1 MFCEL
6 SSWNQYIVMVKRRRK
21 KMREKRQHVEIENEP
36 ISSPDKIPSLEFPLW
51 CNRLRSWCCLA
62 VAQVQSPAKEL
73 PYAAGV
79 AKKKKKF
86 PPDFYMSPFLSHLW
100 Y

>member
-1 MFCEL
+1 
-6 SSWNQYIVMVKRRRK
+6 
-21 KMREKRQHVEIENEP
+21 MREKRQHVEIENEP